1 MQTLNSVEP
10 KLTNVC
16 CDNQNESIEPHG
28 VQLVT
33 QLQTKSLW
41 VQSVENIAVRETN
54 AAEIT
59 DRVNDLNT
67 SHNDVR
73 AAENKSSRLKSTFCE
88 FYTTG

>member
-1 MQTLNSVEP
+1 
-10 KLTNVC
+10 
-16 CDNQNESIEPHG
+16 
-28 VQLVT
+28 
-33 QLQTKSLW
+33 